1 MHPFDYRRATTISD
15 AARAH
20 PSTKFIAGG
29 TNLVDL
35 MKANVERPAHVVD
48 INALPLGGAGHG
60 PRPARRP
67 TTCRS
72 SKRRSTRSPTP
83 RSRIFPRTLSAR
95 NSPRSASI
103 PIWASCA
110 CEGW

>member
-48 INALPLGGAGHG
+48 INALPLAGIEEVAGGIRIGALARLADIAAHPLLQHALPPGSHG
-60 PRPARRP
+60 PLASPPPPARHAP
-67 TTCRS
+67 
-72 SKRRSTRSPTP
+72 
-83 RSRIFPRTLSAR
+83 
-95 NSPRSASI
+95 
-103 PIWASCA
+103 
-110 CEGW
+110 